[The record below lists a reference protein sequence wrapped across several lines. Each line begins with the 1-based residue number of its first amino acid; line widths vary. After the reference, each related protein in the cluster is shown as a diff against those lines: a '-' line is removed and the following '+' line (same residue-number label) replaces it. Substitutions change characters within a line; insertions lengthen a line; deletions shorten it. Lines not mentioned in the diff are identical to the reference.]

1 VKLKPFVFIAI
12 GVGLKFISK
21 QIELQG
27 DAAALYP
34 GQVSPERLTYHLAAF
49 ALLVGALGFFIAAGV
64 GIYRNWRR
72 PT

>member
-1 VKLKPFVFIAI
+1 VRLRPFVFIAVGI
-12 GVGLKFISK
+12 GLKFISK
-21 QIELQG
+21 QVELQG
-27 DAAALYP
+27 DTAPLMP